1 MANAQQVSP
10 VVNTTV
16 PPAPYLTNS
25 GGNIVIVNG
34 TQETVV
40 GQNADFPP
48 IPPFGAKAPTQ
59 FIGTKGTW
67 ISGGKVFYY
76 DGTNKKEVGDGS
88 VPQIFKDGI
97 LYFKNDVEGIAQLF
111 YYDGQKST
119 LVSDAALTN
128 SKLLPTVFL
137 DKGLALWKQ
146 QNGQVALFDGQTVK
160 NLDGTNYY
168 SFTFS
173 RTGGVFPPTI
183 VDVSADRVVFTS
195 VKDPYY
201 PLDLTLSIL
210 YTDSAKKSVTTA
222 ITSNQPLE
230 SQVTASPKYVYG
242 NVDPSILGTL
252 ARYDGSTT
260 TNISKVVPYGNLL
273 TLGDNLYFTQ
283 ADSSN
288 IQQVYKYDGA
298 SIVAI
303 SQNKSA
309 TDKIIPRL
317 SNGKVIFT
325 ANDGNDTEVYSYD
338 GQKLTQITDNTVSD
352 NAVSPIASKDGSLYY
367 WTEDIL
373 VNGAIQ
379 SQGVLYNVVS
389 NQFTKFL
396 AADVGINNPIFT
408 NVLSEPASFD
418 DQNNLVLYQGVR
430 LSLGNSNVN
439 PLNILGTAGSDT
451 LFGSA
456 GNDTLVGA
464 DGNDLIF
471 GRGGGDSLYG
481 GNDNDTIDGE
491 DGVDQL
497 FGGNGID
504 SLYGGNDNDVLNG
517 ESGNDYLN
525 GGSGNDYLNGGDGND
540 FLFGDTGNDYLY
552 GNDGNNTL
560 YGGAGADFIYGG
572 IGSNLLS
579 GDDGDDNIFNVVVS
593 LGVIGSST
601 LVGGNGNDV
610 LVSDSGNN
618 LLLGGDGND
627 QLYANGYIGTSETLF
642 GGAGDDNL
650 SDDYASSILDGGD
663 GNDNLT
669 GRLGNDSLYGA
680 NGIDFLDGGSGL
692 DYLNGGNDNDFLKGG
707 SEADTLDG
715 AAGNDILDG
724 EDDHDLLFGGDGND
738 SLYGANGDDTIYGSN
753 GDDYLN
759 GDNGFDILIG
769 GAGKDIFAGFSA
781 NLGNKDTITDFQVG
795 TDKIALS
802 KTSFSALQSLV
813 GNGFS
818 VATDFAVVAD
828 TLSIASSKAL
838 IVYNSKDGSVTYNQN
853 RELAGLGTG
862 NEFAKL
868 TSLPVGL
875 SANDFQ
881 IVG

>member
-1 MANAQQVSP
+1 MAVSQQVSP
-10 VVNTTV
+10 IVNSSI
-16 PPAPYLTNS
+16 PLPPYLAYS
-25 GGNIVIVNG
+25 GGNISIVNG
-34 TQETVV
+34 TQETVIS
-40 GQNADFPP
+40 QNADFSP

-76 DGTNKKEVGDGS
+76 DGTNKKEVGIGS
-88 VPQIFKDGI
+88 IPQIFKDGV
-97 LYFKNDVEGIAQLF
+97 LYFKNDVAGTAQLF

-173 RTGGVFPPTI
+173 RTGGVFPPTV

-201 PLDLTLSIL
+201 PLDLTLNIL
-210 YTDSAKKSVTTA
+210 YTDPAKKSISTG
-222 ITSNQPLE
+222 ITSNRPLA
-230 SQVTASPKYVYG
+230 SQVAVSPKYVYG
-242 NVDPSILGTL
+242 NVDPSIPGTL
-252 ARYDGSTT
+252 ARYDGTTT
-260 TNISKVVPYGNLL
+260 TNVNKVVPYGDLL
-273 TLGDNLYFTQ
+273 TLGDDLYFTQ

-288 IQQVYKYDGA
+288 IQQVFKYDGTTP
-298 SIVAI
+298 VAI
-303 SQNKSA
+303 SQNKSS
-309 TDKIIPRL
+309 TYQITPK
-317 SNGKVIFT
+317 SVNGKVIFA

-338 GQKLTQITDNTVSD
+338 GNKLIQITDNTVSD
-352 NAVSPIASKDGSLYY
+352 NAVSPIVSKDGTLYY

-373 VNGAIQ
+373 VNGETK

-396 AADVGINNPIFT
+396 GSDVGLNNPAFS
-408 NVLSEPASFD
+408 NVLAEPASFD
-418 DQNNLVLYQGVR
+418 DQNNVVLFQGVR
-430 LSLGNSNVN
+430 VSLGNSNAT
-439 PLNILGTAGSDT
+439 PLNILGTAGPDT
-451 LFGSA
+451 LVGSVA
-456 GNDTLVGA
+456 NDTLVGA

-491 DGVDQL
+491 DGIDQI

-504 SLYGGNDNDVLNG
+504 YLYGGNDNDVLNG

-525 GGSGNDYLNGGDGND
+525 GGSGDDFLNGGDGND

-572 IGSNLLS
+572 IGSSLLS
-579 GDDGDDNIFNVVVS
+579 GDDGDDKIFNGATV
-593 LGVIGSST
+593 GVIGSST
-601 LVGGNGNDV
+601 LDGGNGDD
-610 LVSDSGNN
+610 LLISDSGNN
-618 LLLGGDGND
+618 LLLGGNGND
-627 QLYANGYIGTSETLF
+627 SLYGRGYLDTRDTLY
-642 GGAGDDNL
+642 GGAGDDVL
-650 SDDYASSILDGGD
+650 SDEYGNSIMDGGD
-663 GNDNLT
+663 GNDTLT
-669 GRLGNDSLYGA
+669 GLIGSDSLYGA
-680 NGIDFLDGGSGL
+680 NGNDFLDGGIGL

-759 GDNGFDILIG
+759 GDNGFDTLIG
-769 GAGKDIFAGFSA
+769 GAGKDVFAGFSA

-802 KTSFSALQSLV
+802 KDRFSVLQSLV

-818 VATDFAVVAD
+818 NITDFAVVAD

-838 IVYNSKDGSVTYNQN
+838 IVYNSKDGSLTYNQN
-853 RELAGLGTG
+853 REAVGLGTG
-862 NEFAKL
+862 SAFANL
-868 TSLPVGL
+868 GNLPIGL
-875 SANDFQ
+875 GSNDFQ
-881 IVG
+881 ITA